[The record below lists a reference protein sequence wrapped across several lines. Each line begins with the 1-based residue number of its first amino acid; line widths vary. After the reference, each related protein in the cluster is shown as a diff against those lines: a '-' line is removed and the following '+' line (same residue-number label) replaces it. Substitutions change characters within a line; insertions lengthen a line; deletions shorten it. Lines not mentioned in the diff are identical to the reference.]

1 MRIFLQLQAALNE
14 VEEQISAARR
24 AYNASVLEYNN
35 ALEMIPTNVMAFMML
50 DEKRVRIKKKLV
62 PLIALSAVIVIF
74 SFGTA
79 VCFKMDLSVMTVP
92 FGICAIL
99 ISGWHLK
106 FYRDFA
112 GSFKEQVIKKIM
124 GFIDPGLSYDK
135 DKSVSKDLFLE
146 SRIFQDRADR
156 YGGDDFV
163 FGRIGKTDIQFSEIN
178 VKRVEKTTSSTGIGL
193 KRRTKTYTYPIF
205 NGLFFVGDFNKAF
218 EKKTIVLPDT
228 AERIFGRLGQK
239 LQSINAFHGELIKLE
254 DPEFEKFFVV
264 YGEDQVE
271 SRYILST
278 SLMAHIMDFRNKTKK
293 DIFYPL
299 SRQRYSSPFLMTGPF
314 LNPVFLNPCWIFRKS
329 KNILK
334 IYRSQSALSRILI

>member
-1 MRIFLQLQAALNE
+1 MRTLEELAQYYKTQLRQDL
-14 VEEQISAARR
+14 
-24 AYNASVLEYNN
+24 
-35 ALEMIPTNVMAFMML
+35 MML

-99 ISGWHLK
+99 ISGWYLK

-112 GSFKEQVIKKIM
+112 GSFKEQVIKKIV

-293 DIFYPL
+293 DIFLSFVASKVFVAIPYDRPL
-299 SRQRYSSPFLMTGPF
+299 FEPGIFKSMLDFSEIKKYFEDLQVAIGIVEDLNLNTRIWSR
-314 LNPVFLNPCWIFRKS
+314 
-329 KNILK
+329 
-334 IYRSQSALSRILI
+334 

>member
-1 MRIFLQLQAALNE
+1 
-14 VEEQISAARR
+14 
-24 AYNASVLEYNN
+24 
-35 ALEMIPTNVMAFMML
+35 MML

-99 ISGWHLK
+99 ISGWYLK

-112 GSFKEQVIKKIM
+112 GSFKEQVIKKIV

-293 DIFYPL
+293 DIFLSFVASKVFVAIPYDRPL
-299 SRQRYSSPFLMTGPF
+299 FEPGIFKSMLDFSEIKKYFEDLQVAIGIVEDLNLNTRIWSR
-314 LNPVFLNPCWIFRKS
+314 
-329 KNILK
+329 
-334 IYRSQSALSRILI
+334 